1 MGADGTS
8 KNSLMTLRVT
18 VVHLPPSVTDNC
30 ELVLRFLNP
39 SDQAVEVVVQS
50 AVLDEGGQVC
60 LRMKCARGQ
69 LPSLEE
75 AGRVGGKGGKGAG

>member
-1 MGADGTS
+1 
-8 KNSLMTLRVT
+8 MTLRVT
-18 VVHLPPSVTDNC
+18 VVQLPPTVTDNC

-60 LRMKCARGQ
+60 LSK
-69 LPSLEE
+69 
-75 AGRVGGKGGKGAG
+75 